1 MSLPR
6 ATGFRLALAGFAPV
20 LLAVALIASALP
32 LVVAASA
39 RAADTAPGVAVLDA
53 YLRMRAYGRLFD
65 ALQDVPRPVR
75 VAWLQRRVVEGE
87 SGTLA
92 RVLARDL
99 LAESRL
105 LTPAE
110 AQEARLIAAKVV
122 LYAWAVMQI
131 DGEACRDASS
141 PGDIVHSTRV
151 EFRTLLEWLNEK
163 PSSTRQALVA
173 DVLALEAETA
183 PRRRD
188 DLFLCRRGRISY
200 SPCGSEPVSANCLR
214 NIRTASR
221 YFLPA
226 EMTAPLRARMR
237 LRVQEAL
244 DRFAAP

>member
-6 ATGFRLALAGFAPV
+6 AAGLRLALAGVAPV
-20 LLAVALIASALP
+20 LLAVALITGALP
-32 LVVAASA
+32 LVVATTA
-39 RAADTAPGVAVLDA
+39 RSADTAPGVAVLDA
-53 YLRMRAYGRLFD
+53 YLRLRAYGRLFD
-65 ALQDVPRPVR
+65 ALQDVPRPIR
-75 VAWLQRRVVEGE
+75 VAWLQRRMLQGE

-99 LAESRL
+99 LADSHL
-105 LTPAE
+105 LPPAE
-110 AQEARLIAAKVV
+110 AQETRLIAAKVV
-122 LYAWAVMQI
+122 LYAWAVMLI

-141 PGDIVHSTRV
+141 PGDIVHATRV
-151 EFRTLLEWLNEK
+151 EFRPLLEWLHEE
-163 PSSTRQALVA
+163 PSATRRELVA
-173 DVLALEAETA
+173 DVLALEAEMA

-214 NIRTASR
+214 NIRTSSR

-226 EMTAPLRARMR
+226 DVAGPLRERMR

-244 DRFAAP
+244 DRFAGP

>member
-1 MSLPR
+1 MSWPR
-6 ATGFRLALAGFAPV
+6 AAGLRLTLPGVAPV
-20 LLAVALIASALP
+20 LLAVALATGPLPPVIATT
-32 LVVAASA
+32 A

-65 ALQDVPRPVR
+65 ALEDVPRPVR
-75 VAWLQRRVVEGE
+75 VAWLQRRMVQGE

-99 LAESRL
+99 LAESHPL
-105 LTPAE
+105 PPAQ
-110 AQEARLIAAKVV
+110 AQEARQIAAKVA
-122 LYAWAVMQI
+122 LYAWAVMLI

-141 PGDIVHSTRV
+141 PGDTVHSTTV
-151 EFRTLLEWLNEK
+151 EFAPLLAWLHEE
-163 PSSTRQALVA
+163 PPAIRQSLVA

-214 NIRTASR
+214 NIRTSSR

-226 EMTAPLRARMR
+226 DVAAPLRERMR

-244 DRFAAP
+244 DRFAGR

>member
-6 ATGFRLALAGFAPV
+6 AAGFRLALAGVAPV
-20 LLAVALIASALP
+20 LLSVALMAGGLP
-32 LVVAASA
+32 PVGVVSA
-39 RAADTAPGVAVLDA
+39 RAAETAPGVAMLDA

-65 ALQDVPRPVR
+65 ALQDLPRPVR
-75 VAWLQRRVVEGE
+75 VGWLQRRVVQGE

-105 LTPAE
+105 LPPAE
-110 AQEARLIAAKVV
+110 AQDARLIAAKVV

-131 DGEACRDASS
+131 DGESCRDASS
-141 PGDIVHSTRV
+141 PGDIVHSTKV
-151 EFRTLLEWLNEK
+151 EFRPLLEWLHEE
-163 PSSTRQALVA
+163 PSAVRRAVVA
-173 DVLALEAETA
+173 DVLALEVETA

-214 NIRTASR
+214 NIRTSSR

-226 EMTAPLRARMR
+226 DVTGPLRERMR
-237 LRVQEAL
+237 ARIQEAL